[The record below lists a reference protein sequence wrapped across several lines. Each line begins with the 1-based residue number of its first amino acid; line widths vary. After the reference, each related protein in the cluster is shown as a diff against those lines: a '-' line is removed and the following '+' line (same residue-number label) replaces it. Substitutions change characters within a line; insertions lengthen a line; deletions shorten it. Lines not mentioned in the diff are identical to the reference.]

1 MNENDGRE
9 KRFDYLR
16 EWLYLRSMGLK
27 DGLKGGEITKG
38 LVLAHVIVLL
48 HLVIIGA
55 LALLVVVLGGFAR
68 HLAWFFIGGSVLV
81 GVSAVFFYRRMKT
94 GGKNVL
100 KDLQAIGLMTDGNVE
115 IRLIGGL
122 VSVSFKQSADTQRPR
137 IDAGGRLPAARLEDA
152 RTQRDRDLAELTH
165 LLEKN
170 VITSD
175 EYRRARER
183 IGLS

>member
-1 MNENDGRE
+1 VPGTPGWTVFGPGYYQKTKIRI
-9 KRFDYLR
+9 
-16 EWLYLRSMGLK
+16 MGLK
-27 DGLKGGEITKG
+27 DGLKGGEITRG
-38 LVLAHVIVLL
+38 VVLAHVIVLL

-55 LALLVVVLGGFAR
+55 LALLVVILGGFAR
-68 HLAWFFIGGSVLV
+68 HLAWFFIGGTALV
-81 GVSAVFFYRRMKT
+81 GLSAVFFYRRLKT

-100 KDLQAIGLMTDGNVE
+100 KDLQTIDLMQDRNVE
-115 IRLIGGL
+115 VRLMGGL
-122 VSVSFKQSADTQRPR
+122 VSVSFKPAAETPR
-137 IDAGGRLPAARLEDA
+137 LDVGGRSPTARLEDA

-170 VITSD
+170 IITTD